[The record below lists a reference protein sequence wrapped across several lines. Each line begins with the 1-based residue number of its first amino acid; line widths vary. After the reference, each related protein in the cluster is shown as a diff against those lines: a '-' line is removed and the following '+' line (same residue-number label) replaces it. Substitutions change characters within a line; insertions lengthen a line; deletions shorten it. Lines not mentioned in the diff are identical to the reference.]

1 MTNSGSAPDG
11 ATQIDPRKRPRFL
24 KGFWK
29 LSWVEIKIFMREPMG
44 VISTFGIPVAIF
56 LFLGRGM
63 STNPAMPVG
72 VEPPP
77 FNVAILAGL
86 VIAVSAVISLV
97 AIISIYREGGIL
109 KRLRATPLS
118 PITILSA
125 QVFIKLIFTAMTL
138 GLLVLAGRRLL
149 PGAFDIDMVSFSAAL
164 MLSTLSILSL
174 GFLIASVVPTARF
187 AQPIAAGF
195 LYPMVA
201 FSGLFFSL
209 EGLAAPIRYLTAIL
223 PMTHAVRLMESIWE
237 GAGWDWV
244 SVAALIAIFVAC
256 SALSSRV
263 FRWE

>member
-1 MTNSGSAPDG
+1 MTHSPNPG
-11 ATQIDPRKRPRFL
+11 AAKVNGRIRPRFL

-63 STNPAMPVG
+63 SSSPAPPAG
-72 VEPPP
+72 AEPPP

-125 QVFIKLIFTAMTL
+125 QVFIKLIFTAITL
-138 GLLVLAGRRLL
+138 GLLILAGRRLL
-149 PGAFDIDMVSFSAAL
+149 PGALDIDLMSFSLAL

-195 LYPMVA
+195 LYPMLA

-209 EGLAAPIRYLTAIL
+209 EGLAAPIRIVTAIL
-223 PMTHAVRLMESIWE
+223 PMTHAVTLMDSIWA
-237 GAGWDWV
+237 GAGWDWM
-244 SVAALIAIFVAC
+244 SVAALLAIFVSC